1 MALSGGKV
9 TVKEVKIIT
18 MCLRSIDFFAPDNTP
33 DISFRS
39 APVLATFA
47 ANAFR
52 TAPVIYHEI
61 SMFELLFEFICLS
74 IFFQK
79 SAHPVHCQQGAV
91 RPVKSTAGVSFCP
104 PIGAV

>member
-18 MCLRSIDFFAPDNTP
+18 TCLRSIDFCAPDNTP

-39 APVLATFA
+39 APVLATFV

-52 TAPVIYHEI
+52 VTYHEI
-61 SMFELLFEFICLS
+61 SMLELLFEFICVCIS
-74 IFFQK
+74 SKK
-79 SAHPVHCQQGAV
+79 SARPVHAQQGAV
-91 RPVKSTAGVSFCP
+91 
-104 PIGAV
+104 